1 MTRKNCA
8 PASVAVMDAVPFLT
22 VLRARRTS
30 SVIVAGNQ
38 WKAAENEEI
47 SQAKHFA
54 YLFGIGRL
62 YSKHLSPFWAR
73 EKLKRNKVET
83 GL

>member
-1 MTRKNCA
+1 LLKTLTDHVTGELAVMTRKSLA
-8 PASVAVMDAVPFLT
+8 PASVAVTDAVPFLT

-54 YLFGIGRL
+54 YRLRRL
-62 YSKHLSPFWAR
+62 YSKHLSPF
-73 EKLKRNKVET
+73 
-83 GL
+83 

>member
-1 MTRKNCA
+1 
-8 PASVAVMDAVPFLT
+8 
-22 VLRARRTS
+22 
-30 SVIVAGNQ
+30 VIVAGNQ

-47 SQAKHFA
+47 SRAKHFA